1 MMRVDLLRLM
11 LPPMR
16 REGARCL
23 RCAWRTPEGVWQS
36 ETFESFGV
44 IAAKFEP
51 KRVEVCP
58 HPADVAMTDIELP
71 PLSAKRQRIA
81 VLGVVELLALT
92 ALKNLTVGFGP
103 RTVQGTVPVAWMSAD
118 VLSACLRE
126 LQGHGLPVHAV
137 LPPPAFLP
145 DPEDDSW
152 AEGTVAAI
160 YVDDWAVVRT
170 GTDGGALH
178 PGPGGRTDSAQ
189 MEEKLQPLLLDS
201 QRVRWLHVD
210 EPVDADTQGQA
221 PTTAW
226 TGAGWS
232 WALPTGKASAH
243 GAGHRWLRP
252 AVGWAGVTVVAWLL
266 GLNLYASK
274 VAAQGQALTRQ
285 MAAQVKAAFPDVSVV
300 LNPLQQARQLRDAR
314 KKVGAGDVDP
324 TDFGALARGSA
335 ALLTQAEGQVQSLD
349 FENGQLRV
357 RWREGARP
365 SADELKAVQER
376 AQELGLSVQP
386 GEGGLRMQVA
396 TEKTGGK
403 TAEKTS
409 GNTALPTAS
418 APRPAASGA
427 MR

>member
-11 LPPMR
+11 LPP
-16 REGARCL
+16 ARHGGVSSV
-23 RCAWRTPEGVWQS
+23 RCAWRTPQGAWQS
-36 ETFESFGV
+36 ETFESVGL
-44 IAAKFEP
+44 IAARFEP

-71 PLSAKRQRIA
+71 PLPVKRQRIA

-103 RTVQGTVPVAWMSAD
+103 RTDKGTVPVAWMSAD

-126 LQGHGLPVHAV
+126 LHRHGLPVHAV

-145 DPEDDSW
+145 DPEDESW
-152 AEGTVAAI
+152 VEGTVAAI

-178 PGPGGRTDSAQ
+178 PGPAECADLAR
-189 MEEKLQPLLLDS
+189 MEAKLQPLLPDS
-201 QRVRWLHVD
+201 PRLHWLQVD
-210 EPVDADTQGQA
+210 EAVDLDHGQVPV
-221 PTTAW
+221 AW
-226 TGAGWS
+226 TGTGWS
-232 WALPTGKASAH
+232 WALPTGKTSAQ
-243 GAGHRWLRP
+243 GAAHRWLRP

-266 GLNLYASK
+266 GLNLYASQ
-274 VAAQGQALTRQ
+274 VAAEGQALTRQ

-314 KKVGAGDVDP
+314 NKAGTGNVELA
-324 TDFGALARGSA
+324 DFGALARASA

-349 FENGQLRV
+349 FEDGQLRV

-365 SADELKAVQER
+365 STDELKALQGR
-376 AQELGLSVQP
+376 AQELGLAVQP
-386 GEGGLRMQVA
+386 EDGGLRMQVA
-396 TEKTGGK
+396 SEKK
-403 TAEKTS
+403 SDNVAPP
-409 GNTALPTAS
+409 AAA
-418 APRPAASGA
+418 APRPPASGA

>member
-11 LPPMR
+11 LPPAR
-16 REGARCL
+16 HGGASSV
-23 RCAWRTPEGVWQS
+23 RCAWRTPQGAWQS
-36 ETFESFGV
+36 ETFESV
-44 IAAKFEP
+44 ELIAGRFEP

-71 PLSAKRQRIA
+71 PLPVKRQRIA
-81 VLGVVELLALT
+81 VLGVVELLALS

-103 RTVQGTVPVAWMSAD
+103 RTDKGTVPVAWMSAD

-126 LQGHGLPVHAV
+126 LHRHGLPVHAV

-145 DPEDDSW
+145 DPKDESW
-152 AEGTVAAI
+152 VEGTVAAI

-178 PGPGGRTDSAQ
+178 PGPTERANLAQ
-189 MEEKLQPLLLDS
+189 MEAKLQPLLSDSPRLHWLPLDEA
-201 QRVRWLHVD
+201 VD
-210 EPVDADTQGQA
+210 PGHGQVPV
-221 PTTAW
+221 AW
-226 TGAGWS
+226 TGTGWT
-232 WALPTGKASAH
+232 WALPTGKTSAQ
-243 GAGHRWLRP
+243 GAAHRWLRP

-266 GLNLYASK
+266 GLNLYASQ
-274 VAAQGQALTRQ
+274 VAAQGQTLTRQ

-314 KKVGAGDVDP
+314 KAGGSDAEP
-324 TDFGALARGSA
+324 TDFGALARASA

-349 FENGQLRV
+349 FEDGQLRL

-365 SADELKAVQER
+365 STDELKTLQGR
-376 AQELGLSVQP
+376 AHELGLAVQP
-386 GEGGLRMQVA
+386 EDGGLRIQV
-396 TEKTGGK
+396 TTDKK
-403 TAEKTS
+403 I
-409 GNTALPTAS
+409 GNVAAS
-418 APRPAASGA
+418 AAAAPPPVTSGA